1 MKLQQL
7 RYIWEVANHDLNV
20 SATALSL
27 YTSQP
32 GISKQIRLLEDEL
45 GVEIF
50 SRSGKHL
57 TKVTV
62 AGEQILEIAGDVLR
76 QVESIKQLSRDYRS
90 PHFGT
95 LSIATT
101 HTQARY
107 ILPNIIKN
115 FISKYPDV
123 SLNMV
128 QGSPSHISEEATGGT
143 VDFAIAYEDLE
154 MFGTLAMMPCYHWNR
169 FILVPKGHPL
179 VDIEKIT
186 LEDVVKHSIVTYPF
200 GHEGRSKRSKAF
212 REKDLS
218 PKIVFTATDAEV
230 IKTYVRLGLGVG
242 IVAHMAYDQEE
253 DSDLVAIEA
262 SHLFESSVTSIGVR
276 RGTYLRGYMYD
287 FIEAFAPHLTRQVV
301 QDVMML
307 TTRQSQIAY
316 FSELDVPF
324 YVINSA

>member
-1 MKLQQL
+1 M
-7 RYIWEVANHDLNV
+7 
-20 SATALSL
+20 T
-27 YTSQP
+27 
-32 GISKQIRLLEDEL
+32 
-45 GVEIF
+45 
-50 SRSGKHL
+50 
-57 TKVTV
+57 
-62 AGEQILEIAGDVLR
+62 
-76 QVESIKQLSRDYRS
+76 
-90 PHFGT
+90 
-95 LSIATT
+95 
-101 HTQARY
+101 
-107 ILPNIIKN
+107 
-115 FISKYPDV
+115 
-123 SLNMV
+123 
-128 QGSPSHISEEATGGT
+128 
-143 VDFAIAYEDLE
+143 
-154 MFGTLAMMPCYHWNR
+154 
-169 FILVPKGHPL
+169 
-179 VDIEKIT
+179 
-186 LEDVVKHSIVTYPF
+186 F

-230 IKTYVRLGLGVG
+230 IKTYVRLGLGLG

-276 RGTYLRGYMYD
+276 RGTYLRLYMYD

>member
-1 MKLQQL
+1 
-7 RYIWEVANHDLNV
+7 
-20 SATALSL
+20 
-27 YTSQP
+27 
-32 GISKQIRLLEDEL
+32 
-45 GVEIF
+45 
-50 SRSGKHL
+50 
-57 TKVTV
+57 
-62 AGEQILEIAGDVLR
+62 
-76 QVESIKQLSRDYRS
+76 
-90 PHFGT
+90 
-95 LSIATT
+95 
-101 HTQARY
+101 
-107 ILPNIIKN
+107 
-115 FISKYPDV
+115 
-123 SLNMV
+123 
-128 QGSPSHISEEATGGT
+128 
-143 VDFAIAYEDLE
+143 
-154 MFGTLAMMPCYHWNR
+154 
-169 FILVPKGHPL
+169 
-179 VDIEKIT
+179 
-186 LEDVVKHSIVTYPF
+186 
-200 GHEGRSKRSKAF
+200 
-212 REKDLS
+212 LS